1 MNKFFRLVSMFAIAG
16 ATFAYTGCTDYS
28 EDIDKANERIDN
40 LENVELKSVKDQIDG
55 LNKTVDGLKD
65 AQTKAE
71 SAITELQT
79 ALGKLQ
85 EKHAEDIAKLEN
97 DYKTAD
103 GALKS
108 EIEGK
113 INTLTTEFTNKV
125 TALESQIGVLQTKV
139 DGIDTTVKSI
149 QETIKGLA
157 TKEYVDAAFAT
168 KDALK
173 EANEAIAALDE
184 TLKTVQAKV
193 STLDTDLAA
202 VKVDITGINTK
213 LSAAQTA
220 IEAAQTDATT
230 ALTEIAAIKEA
241 LKTYALKAE
250 VEAKI
255 EELVAADLVATGRL
269 DNIDKK
275 IDSIKT
281 QISDLFAKDV
291 EFADQI
297 TQLFNEKFNK
307 ADFAEAFRTAYEA
320 RFTTDFAAEFA
331 KAWAEYFQPA
341 FNTAFETAWDAK
353 FQGEFDSALE
363 NVLGIYAEK
372 DALAKKIEALDGVD
386 EDLQNQIDA
395 LDEKLDK
402 AVEDLNDKITKLE
415 TKVEQ
420 YNTALNNR
428 IDAVLGIIAGRLTG
442 IVFVP
447 EHYYDGVP
455 AILFETIAYDPLK
468 DDDENE
474 VAKDKIDDDQNS
486 VEINKY
492 AKFSSAVAKAQ
503 YRLNPRT
510 VGVDCAD
517 FSFVG
522 DKANY
527 VFTRATAPAAP
538 VSIVGAP
545 EYDAATGYV
554 TFSVKKDEKINTDKN
569 VNKNLDI
576 VALKAVLKKGLT
588 EAEAKAEQK
597 PEVYSEYAH
606 VNEIAYCAADLAI
619 SDKANLAKYAEDKK
633 AAHEYAKTFKAAA
646 AQDYVYPMP
655 YDKVFDLK
663 KLVATCITTDIETPG
678 LENVQDHANLDL
690 EKYGFTYRFSVAQ
703 TPYVVPS
710 DETKTNQQTV
720 IECTSAENGT
730 FEVVAAKGEKHNR
743 EAIGRTPIVRVD
755 LMHGENIVARAF
767 IKLVI
772 SVDKTYE
779 ISTITDETLNV
790 TLLCEDDAKAVVS
803 REIPEETLRDAIYRT
818 LNLNHVEF
826 WNMYEFKE
834 AYVKKN
840 AKASTITAPE
850 LKAGDEIDGKATKK
864 VVWNFTH
871 KEVGTVGDKA
881 VIEGYLTVKN
891 TLDAFNQYPSEITF
905 KFTVIFKLPAIT
917 VVHSEKEIFW
927 KDGVL
932 QANVNTP
939 ASKTD
944 DSKNCWFNTPIEEQ
958 PWYELSVKGLPCN
971 ETPAFR
977 IATLVENGKEIKY
990 TGATQGVKLDELN
1003 GEVSISLDK
1012 SNETVKAAL
1021 NSEKGLQA
1029 VVEWFATGKSGDVYV
1044 LHTFTVNFIR
1054 PVTLNL
1060 PQTLSVIDALDNGAE
1075 VNVGIQGLLT
1085 DWRDSVI
1092 VAPAGMITK
1101 TAEDYY
1107 WKKTCSGHAPIVIP
1121 GYTKIVEDAYYK
1133 PVYGDAEA
1141 EILTGEKYYEATI
1154 QLYKNDA
1161 VVEWYTKLF
1170 YEWRGDYYPYD
1181 LVDTRT
1187 EERGFGYNLWNE
1199 TTGKSEWQRFPANS
1213 ELVKGA
1219 VVVGTGRS
1227 KNEAI
1232 LNAKARI
1239 EDANYIDDNT
1249 DPRFAKYGDLDGRS
1263 YEVAS
1268 VVEKEAKVTIKF
1280 KTIVDI
1286 VYVPAKT
1293 EEVPAQ
1299 VIPVEC
1305 NPMPGP
1311 SSDAIEE
1318 GYTVGCWTWTKYKYN
1333 YYDYDL
1339 GQYWQFY
1346 GPISDIVF
1354 DTAKV
1359 STNLA
1364 DKKLPSGAS
1373 LVQDGYKLK
1382 YKNVLSPVLK
1392 SYEIYVPVS
1401 INYGW
1406 GVLAD
1411 TLTITVIPQNSV
1423 K

>member
-40 LENVELKSVKDQIDG
+40 LETGRLKNVEDQVKG
-55 LNKTVDGLKD
+55 LETTVSGLSD
-65 AQTKAE
+65 AKVKAE
-71 SAITELQT
+71 AAITELQT

-85 EKHAEDIAKLEN
+85 EKHAADIAQLEK
-97 DYKTAD
+97 DYKAAD

-113 INTLTTEFTNKV
+113 ITALTTDFTNKV
-125 TALESQIGVLQTKV
+125 TTLNSQIGVLQTKV
-139 DGIDTTVKSI
+139 DGIDSTVKSI

-168 KDALK
+168 KDALA
-173 EANEAIAALDE
+173 EANKAIAALNT
-184 TLKTVQAKV
+184 TLETVQSKV
-193 STLDTDLAA
+193 ATLGEDLAA
-202 VKVDITGINTK
+202 VKVDIAGINSK
-213 LSAAQTA
+213 LTEAQTA
-220 IEAAQTDATT
+220 IAKAQEDATK
-230 ALTEIAAIKEA
+230 ALGEIAEIKEA

-255 EELVAADLVATGRL
+255 EELVAADLAATGRL

-281 QISDLFAKDV
+281 QITDLFAKDV

-307 ADFAEAFRTAYEA
+307 ADFAEAFKAAYEA

-402 AVEDLNDKITKLE
+402 AVEDLNGKITKLDE
-415 TKVEQ
+415 KVEQ
-420 YNTALNNR
+420 YNTALNTR
-428 IDAVLGIIAGRLTG
+428 IDAVLGIIEGRLTG

-468 DDDENE
+468 DADENE

-486 VEINKY
+486 VEVNKY

-619 SDKANLAKYAEDKK
+619 SDKAELAKYAKDKK

-646 AQDYVYPMP
+646 AQDPVYPMP
-655 YDKVFDLK
+655 YDKPFDLK

-703 TPYVVPS
+703 TPYVVES
-710 DETKTNQQTV
+710 AETKTDQNTV

-730 FEVVAAKGEKHNR
+730 FEVKAAKGVEHNR

-755 LMHGENIVARAF
+755 LMHGDNIVTRAF

-779 ISTITDETLNV
+779 ISTITDEVLDV

-826 WNMYEFKE
+826 WNMYEFDK
-834 AYVKKN
+834 AYVDKN
-840 AKASTITAPE
+840 AKASDITAPE
-850 LKAGDEIDGKATKK
+850 LKDGTASDGKATKK

-871 KEVGTVGDKA
+871 KEVGTIGAKGS

-891 TLDAFNQYPSEITF
+891 TLDAFNQYPSKITF
-905 KFTVIFKLPAIT
+905 KFTVNFKLPELTI
-917 VVHSEKEIFW
+917 VHKEKDIFW

-932 QANVNTP
+932 QANVNRP
-939 ASKTD
+939 NDPTD
-944 DSKNCWFNTPIEEQ
+944 VAENCWFNTPIAEQ
-958 PWYELSVKGLPCN
+958 PWEALSVKGLPCN

-977 IATLVENGKEIKY
+977 IIEVYKNGVKSNYK
-990 TGATQGVKLDELN
+990 GATSEGIYLSTYD
-1003 GEVSISLDK
+1003 GEVSIALDK
-1012 SNETVKAAL
+1012 NNASIKQAL

-1029 VVEWFATGKSGDVYV
+1029 LVEWYAVGKSGDVYS
-1044 LHTFTVNFIR
+1044 LNTFMVNFIR
-1054 PVTLNL
+1054 PVTMFL
-1060 PQTLSVIDALDNGAE
+1060 PEGLSVKDAVDGGDE
-1075 VNVGIQGLLT
+1075 ITFGYDGLLK
-1085 DWRDSVI
+1085 DWRGEAIIPPTTTEVLEE
-1092 VAPAGMITK
+1092 A
-1101 TAEDYY
+1101 YY
-1107 WKKTCSGHAPIVIP
+1107 WNKVCSPADHAVVIP
-1121 GYTKIVEDAYYK
+1121 GYTKIVKDAYYE

-1141 EILTGEKYYEATI
+1141 EILTGEKYYEATV
-1154 QLYKNDA
+1154 QLYKNDEVA
-1161 VVEWYTKLF
+1161 KWYEGS
-1170 YEWRGDYYPYD
+1170 YGYD
-1181 LVDTRT
+1181 IVDTRT
-1187 EERGFGYNLWNE
+1187 DSYGFGYFGANRKWF
-1199 TTGKSEWQRFPANS
+1199 RFPANS
-1213 ELVKGA
+1213 ELVKGDVIVA
-1219 VVVGTGRS
+1219 TGRS
-1227 KNEAI
+1227 KNEA
-1232 LNAKARI
+1232 LQYAKALI
-1239 EDANYIDDNT
+1239 ADVDPNYLIDNT
-1249 DPRFAKYGDLDGRS
+1249 HPFYATYGDLDGKS
-1263 YEVAS
+1263 CELVS
-1268 VVEKEAKVTIKF
+1268 VVEKEAKVTIKYR
-1280 KTIVDI
+1280 TIVDI
-1286 VYVPAKT
+1286 KYHPAET
-1293 EEVPAQ
+1293 EEVEAQ
-1299 VIPVEC
+1299 IVYSDC
-1305 NPMPGP
+1305 NEMPGP
-1311 SSDAIEE
+1311 GFDDV
-1318 GYTVGCWTWTKYKYN
+1318 YTVGQRIGCWEWQKSAWTETKPVA
-1333 YYDYDL
+1333 
-1339 GQYWQFY
+1339 GQYWDFY
-1346 GPISDIVF
+1346 GEFSDVVL
-1354 DTAKV
+1354 D
-1359 STNLA
+1359 LA
-1364 DKKLPSGAS
+1364 NNYKNVKTDLPDGKLPSKATLEQSGYTLRYENVQSPIQHSYHIFIPAS
-1373 LVQDGYKLK
+1373 IQ
-1382 YKNVLSPVLK
+1382 
-1392 SYEIYVPVS
+1392 
-1401 INYGW
+1401 YGW
-1406 GVLAD
+1406 GVLNG
-1411 TLTITVIPQNSV
+1411 TLTITVNPVSTI